1 MTAMN
6 VERGASDDRSDR
18 GMIAE
23 RLTSEPF
30 YSWEGRRPA
39 ARTAAAP
46 RESESK
52 FPPEAGGSCGL
63 LGVCVCL
70 WWWWV
75 SGEGDGGTRAR
86 EREKELQRH
95 CGERQAYEREWSEK
109 DRDKERAATEKE
121 KLRESG
127 RERERATGRECHREG
142 GQDTVSASDLCR
154 FSFPRPSWIRL
165 LVCSSFSCLRVS
177 VSASS
182 ARLFS

>member
-63 LGVCVCL
+63 LGVCVC
-70 WWWWV
+70 V
-75 SGEGDGGTRAR
+75 CGGGGGCPGRGMVAHGRGSARRICNGIAGRGKRMSENGEREGPRQRESSDR
-86 EREKELQRH
+86 ERETE
-95 CGERQAYEREWSEK
+95 GEWQ
-109 DRDKERAATEKE
+109 
-121 KLRESG
+121 
-127 RERERATGRECHREG
+127 REG
-142 GQDTVSASDLCR
+142 KSDR
-154 FSFPRPSWIRL
+154 EGMP
-165 LVCSSFSCLRVS
+165 
-177 VSASS
+177 
-182 ARLFS
+182 

>member
-63 LGVCVCL
+63 LGVCVFVVVVVGVRGGG
-70 WWWWV
+70 WWHT
-75 SGEGDGGTRAR
+75 GEGAR
-86 EREKELQRH
+86 E
-95 CGERQAYEREWSEK
+95 G
-109 DRDKERAATEKE
+109 AATA
-121 KLRESG
+121 LRGE
-127 RERERATGRECHREG
+127 
-142 GQDTVSASDLCR
+142 AS
-154 FSFPRPSWIRL
+154 
-165 LVCSSFSCLRVS
+165 V
-177 VSASS
+177 
-182 ARLFS
+182 